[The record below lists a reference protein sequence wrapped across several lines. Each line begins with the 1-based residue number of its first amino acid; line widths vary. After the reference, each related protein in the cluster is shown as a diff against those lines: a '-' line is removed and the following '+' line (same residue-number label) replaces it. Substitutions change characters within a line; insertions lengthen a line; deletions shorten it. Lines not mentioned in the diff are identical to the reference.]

1 MSEDA
6 RNWGRVVVEVTNYE
20 VMSEHFN
27 DYSLRVGDGVGG
39 REGAPSHPLPTPMG
53 IYY

>member
-6 RNWGRVVVEVTNYE
+6 RNWGRVVVEVINYE

-27 DYSLRVGDGVGG
+27 VGDGGG
-39 REGAPSHPLPTPMG
+39 GGGSSARSHPLPTPMG